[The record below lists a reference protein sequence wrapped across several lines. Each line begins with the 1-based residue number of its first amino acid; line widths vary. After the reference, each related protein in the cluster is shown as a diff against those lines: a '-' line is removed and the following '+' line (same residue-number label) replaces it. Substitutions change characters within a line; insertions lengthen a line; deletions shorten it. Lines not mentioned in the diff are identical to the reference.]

1 MNPTQVGP
9 MLTQDLQN
17 QVNRLSLTD
26 RWALLTYL
34 IRSLQPTPSTTPK
47 PNTRLAALDRL
58 RGIAKTSAPAPTD
71 AEIAAMLDDRR
82 VQRYL

>member
-1 MNPTQVGP
+1 

-34 IRSLQPTPSTTPK
+34 IRSLQPTQSPTPK
-47 PNTRLAALDRL
+47 STRLAALDRL
-58 RGIAKTSAPAPTD
+58 RGIAKTTAPAPTD
-71 AEIAAMLDDRR
+71 AEVAAMLDDRR